1 MPIGYANMGGRAL
14 LNSLSQNQ
22 KIKSQKRDWY
32 HRNKEKVLEQ
42 QKSSESKMRSQREWY
57 QNNKELCI
65 DRARKWTENNPTARK
80 LIVQRYTLKKSSI
93 GRWSNDSD

>member
-1 MPIGYANMGGRAL
+1 MPIGYVNMDGRAL

-42 QKSSESKMRSQREWY
+42 QRSSESKVKSQREWY
-57 QNNKELCI
+57 QN
-65 DRARKWTENNPTARK
+65 KWKFTYFEYKIRNDND
-80 LIVQRYTLKKSSI
+80 VTLKLSRTNFPVATN
-93 GRWSNDSD
+93 GRN

>member
-1 MPIGYANMGGRAL
+1 
-14 LNSLSQNQ
+14 
-22 KIKSQKRDWY
+22 
-32 HRNKEKVLEQ
+32 
-42 QKSSESKMRSQREWY
+42 MRSQREWY

-93 GRWSNDSD
+93 ERWSNDSD